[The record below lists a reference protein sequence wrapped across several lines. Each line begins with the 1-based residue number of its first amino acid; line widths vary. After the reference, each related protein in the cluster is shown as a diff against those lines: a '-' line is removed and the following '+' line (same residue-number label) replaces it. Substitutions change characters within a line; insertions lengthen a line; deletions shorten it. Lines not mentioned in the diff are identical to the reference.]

1 MYERLNAGP
10 DRKVPMNKKLAAAI
24 TAGALSLTGITA
36 APASAEQKYNFTPPV
51 ARTPAD
57 SNPYPVNSGTT
68 AKTTAANADSGSSS
82 TIGTAIGVL
91 VFGTL
96 FLAIYGWF
104 SPYHPNGAWA
114 NAAR

>member
-1 MYERLNAGP
+1 MH
-10 DRKVPMNKKLAAAI
+10 KKLAAVI
-24 TAGALSLTGITA
+24 TAGALGLSGIAA

-51 ARTPAD
+51 ARTPI
-57 SNPYPVNSGTT
+57 NQYPGTANTGTPAKTT

-82 TIGTAIGVL
+82 TVGTAIGVL
-91 VFGTL
+91 VFGAL

-114 NAAR
+114 NAQAR

>member
-1 MYERLNAGP
+1 
-10 DRKVPMNKKLAAAI
+10 MNLLLRCSVGYRWA
-24 TAGALSLTGITA
+24 TGI
-36 APASAEQKYNFTPPV
+36 
-51 ARTPAD
+51 
-57 SNPYPVNSGTT
+57 
-68 AKTTAANADSGSSS
+68 TAANADSGSSS

>member
-1 MYERLNAGP
+1 
-10 DRKVPMNKKLAAAI
+10 MNKKLAAAI
-24 TAGALSLTGITA
+24 TAGALSITGITA

-57 SNPYPVNSGTT
+57 SNPYAANSGTT

-114 NAAR
+114 NAQAR